1 MDAATNASAVTGSAG
16 ATASSG
22 APDPV
27 TAVERPGSLPTRAE
41 SAAAAKDRTLTSP
54 AAVERARAALGEITE
69 PLSVGEHTAAK
80 LQAERLVTHLFEC
93 NLAGYNGWRWAVTMA
108 RPPRSRTATVCE
120 LELLPG
126 EDALLAPAWV
136 PWADRIRPGDVTRSD
151 RLPKRETDERLEPGW
166 EATGEEGDAVA
177 LDELDLG
184 RARVLSSEGIQRAAQ
199 RWYDGDH
206 GPDADGVRKAH
217 AACSTCGFFL
227 PIAGLMRHLFG
238 ICANEWAA
246 DDGRVVSLDHGC
258 GAHSETDLQD
268 QGPEWPVTPSRL
280 DERLMEPLGADGASN
295 RGPHDR
301 TGGPADGAGVEKDA
315 GETSK
320 DVEEPEKRRRTR
332 GRRSEEESAGNGRR
346 RTRRSRPGAPA
357 SANPVGQSAPA
368 VGDEPRKTADAE
380 KRRAKSADEAGEG
393 PASTP
398 EDTEFAREPA
408 RGSSTR
414 RASGSRRSE
423 DEHALERDQK
433 DEQPEGE
440 RAPVEGS
447 VDRAAAAR
455 DAVADLKAR
464 PRSHSDAHE
473 AAGLTALA
481 ELEASLPRRGD

>member
-1 MDAATNASAVTGSAG
+1 
-16 ATASSG
+16 
-22 APDPV
+22 
-27 TAVERPGSLPTRAE
+27 
-41 SAAAAKDRTLTSP
+41 
-54 AAVERARAALGEITE
+54 
-69 PLSVGEHTAAK
+69 
-80 LQAERLVTHLFEC
+80 
-93 NLAGYNGWRWAVTMA
+93 
-108 RPPRSRTATVCE
+108 
-120 LELLPG
+120 
-126 EDALLAPAWV
+126 
-136 PWADRIRPGDVTRSD
+136 
-151 RLPKRETDERLEPGW
+151 
-166 EATGEEGDAVA
+166 
-177 LDELDLG
+177 
-184 RARVLSSEGIQRAAQ
+184 
-199 RWYDGDH
+199 
-206 GPDADGVRKAH
+206 
-217 AACSTCGFFL
+217 
-227 PIAGLMRHLFG
+227 
-238 ICANEWAA
+238 
-246 DDGRVVSLDHGC
+246 
-258 GAHSETDLQD
+258 
-268 QGPEWPVTPSRL
+268 
-280 DERLMEPLGADGASN
+280 MEPLGADGASN
-295 RGPHDR
+295 RGPHDP
-301 TGGPADGAGVEKDA
+301 TGRPADGAGVEKDA
-315 GETSK
+315 GETSE

-346 RTRRSRPGAPA
+346 RRRRSRPGAPA